1 MGVLKNEGSIDDA
14 GKAVWPWLPSVTAF
28 QALVVSRFRG
38 FFRQTGVG
46 GWPARYI
53 GCIEAP
59 PQWAANR
66 VFSKDFFVTILML
79 GLVLFLGVH
88 SLSIVSPDGRDRLAK
103 RLGELGFKGAY
114 SLVSLV
120 GFVLIIWGYGLS
132 REAPV
137 MLYAMPAGF
146 RHLAAL
152 LMLPVFVLLFA
163 AYLPGRIQRAAK
175 HPMLLAVKL
184 WALAHLLAQS
194 VTGGSLADVLLFGG
208 FLAWAV
214 LDRISIKRRTAA
226 GGLRAVPALPAG
238 RANDFIALG
247 GGIVVYLIFVM
258 GLHTAWI
265 GVRPFG

>member
-1 MGVLKNEGSIDDA
+1 MAYLI
-14 GKAVWPWLPSVTAF
+14 
-28 QALVVSRFRG
+28 
-38 FFRQTGVG
+38 
-46 GWPARYI
+46 
-53 GCIEAP
+53 
-59 PQWAANR
+59 
-66 VFSKDFFVTILML
+66 L

-88 SLSIVSPDGRDRLAK
+88 CLSIVAPEGRERLV
-103 RLGELGFKGAY
+103 RQWGEGPFKGLY

-120 GFVLIIWGYGLS
+120 GFGLIIWGYGLA

-137 MLYAMPAGF
+137 LLYAMPGGF

-208 FLAWAV
+208 FLVWAV
-214 LDRISIKRRTAA
+214 ADRISLKRRAA
-226 GGLRAVPALPAG
+226 VGGLRAVPALPAG
-238 RANDFIALG
+238 RANDGVAIA
-247 GGIVVYLIFVM
+247 GGIAVYLFFVFW
-258 GLHTAWI
+258 LHAAWF

>member
-1 MGVLKNEGSIDDA
+1 MAYLI
-14 GKAVWPWLPSVTAF
+14 
-28 QALVVSRFRG
+28 
-38 FFRQTGVG
+38 
-46 GWPARYI
+46 
-53 GCIEAP
+53 
-59 PQWAANR
+59 
-66 VFSKDFFVTILML
+66 L

-88 SLSIVSPDGRDRLAK
+88 CLSIVAPGGRDRWAK
-103 RLGELGFKGAY
+103 RLGEVPFKGLY

-120 GFVLIIWGYGLS
+120 GFALIVWGYGIA

-137 MLYAMPAGF
+137 VLYAMPGGF

-194 VTGGSLADVLLFGG
+194 VTGGTLADVSLFGG
-208 FLAWAV
+208 FLVWAV
-214 LDRISIKRRTAA
+214 ADRISLKRRSAA
-226 GGLRAVPALPAG
+226 GGLRTVPVLPASK
-238 RANDFIALG
+238 ANDYVALVG
-247 GGIVVYLIFVM
+247 GVAVYLAFVFW
-258 GLHTAWI
+258 LHAAWF